1 MVVRCP
7 KGSVRVQLAAR
18 SRSLHSLYDLTT
30 EAVQMTT
37 SSSDPRGLR
46 LLWILISLS
55 AMALAGCKE
64 NAGAG
69 AGGHPPPPQVS
80 VAQVEI
86 KPITQWDEYNGR
98 SEAIESVE
106 LRPRVS
112 GYIERVAYRE
122 GDEVKKGD
130 VLFTI
135 DARSYR
141 AELAR
146 AQAQLTRARS
156 EAGRSRSEAQRAKV
170 LVEQQAISTEAWE
183 QRRAADESAQA
194 EVQAAQAAVETAQLN
209 LEWTQVRSPINGRA
223 SRARFTAG
231 NLVAA
236 GDAASVLTT
245 IVSQDKVYAYFE
257 ADEKAFLRYSR
268 MARKGERPSERGGQL
283 PVRIALADETDFP
296 HNGTVDF
303 LDNQV
308 DRGSGTIAVRA
319 VLDNK
324 ERIFTP
330 GLYTRVRLVGSGE
343 FQAVLI
349 DDKAVLTDQDRNY
362 VYIVDKDG
370 LAQRRDV
377 QLGGSSHGLRIVREG
392 LAAGDR
398 VIVNGTQKVFFPG
411 MPVQATA
418 VPMLAAAAPAPAPA
432 AK

>member
-1 MVVRCP
+1 M
-7 KGSVRVQLAAR
+7 
-18 SRSLHSLYDLTT
+18 
-30 EAVQMTT
+30 
-37 SSSDPRGLR
+37 
-46 LLWILISLS
+46 
-55 AMALAGCKE
+55 
-64 NAGAG
+64 
-69 AGGHPPPPQVS
+69 
-80 VAQVEI
+80 
-86 KPITQWDEYNGR
+86 
-98 SEAIESVE
+98 
-106 LRPRVS
+106 S
-112 GYIERVAYRE
+112 GYVERVAYRE

-130 VLFTI
+130 VLFMI

-170 LVEQQAISTEAWE
+170 LVEQQAVSTEAWE

-209 LEWTQVRSPINGRA
+209 LERTQVRSPINGRA

-231 NLVAA
+231 TLVAA
-236 GDAASVLTT
+236 SDAASVLTT
-245 IVSQDKVYAYFE
+245 IVFQDRVYTYFE

-283 PVRIALADETDFP
+283 PVQIALADKADFS
-296 HNGTVDF
+296 HTGTVDF

-324 ERIFTP
+324 DRVFTP

-343 FQAVLI
+343 FSAVLI
-349 DDKAVLTDQDRNY
+349 DDKAVLTDHDRNY

-377 QLGGSSHGLRIVREG
+377 KLGGSSHWLRIVRGG

-398 VIVNGTQKVFFPG
+398 VIVNGAQKVFLPG

-418 VPMLAAAAPAPAPA
+418 VPMVAAAAPASAT
-432 AK
+432 K